1 MAVVHQNEKRWQ
13 AICVKVCMH
22 TCMHVTMEAIFWFC
36 WFDLGIQ
43 QTFLCTFVDEWSGK
57 EKGEGVWLD
66 IASWRLF
73 ILSYFDDQQL
83 HQRNCFMF
91 MWLSWMF
98 RMMTSSPVPS
108 CITESLHSMPSRS
121 REVLV
126 MLQATTR
133 DQLLRGPYLE
143 KKCMS
148 LRYEWALCGIRMLFY
163 LGRRAVKDI
172 LV

>member
-1 MAVVHQNEKRWQ
+1 MCQS
-13 AICVKVCMH
+13 
-22 TCMHVTMEAIFWFC
+22 MHVTMEAIFWFC

-98 RMMTSSPVPS
+98 RMMTSSPALL
-108 CITESLHSMPSRS
+108 CTTGSLHPMPSRS
-121 REVLV
+121 REVLGV
-126 MLQATTR
+126 LVGPALQATTR
-133 DQLLRGPYLE
+133 DQLLRGRYLE
-143 KKCMS
+143 KECMS
-148 LRYEWALCGIRMLFY
+148 LRYEWALCSIWMLFY

>member
-1 MAVVHQNEKRWQ
+1 MCQS
-13 AICVKVCMH
+13 
-22 TCMHVTMEAIFWFC
+22 MHVTMEAIFWFC

-66 IASWRLF
+66 HLEDYSIYL
-73 ILSYFDDQQL
+73 ILVINSCIK
-83 HQRNCFMF
+83 RNYFMF

-98 RMMTSSPVPS
+98 RMMTSSPALL
-108 CITESLHSMPSRS
+108 CTTGSLHPTPSRS
-121 REVLV
+121 REVLGV
-126 MLQATTR
+126 LVGPALQATTR
-133 DQLLRGPYLE
+133 DQLLRGRYLE
-143 KKCMS
+143 KECMS
-148 LRYEWALCGIRMLFY
+148 LRYEWALCSIWMLFY